1 MKRGFFKRANSGR
14 TFHTESSVIGFSLK
28 GTALEENSKSL
39 EISMHKLKA
48 EWKLNSKLGQSAD
61 WGESRRVFFWEENFL
76 LGS

>member
-48 EWKLNSKLGQSAD
+48 EWKLSSSLDRVQTGENLG
-61 WGESRRVFFWEENFL
+61 EFFWEENFL
-76 LGS
+76 LGG